1 MPYSAV
7 TGLHFGLCLAAT
19 LLLSACQPPESSG
32 EADASPSPSANAIPQ
47 GTGFDFYVLSL
58 SWSPS
63 YCQAEGDQAKR
74 QQCGRRDPHGFVV
87 HGLWPQFERGYPESC
102 KSSEPDRVPD
112 SLIAEYRD
120 LIPSAGLIGHQWRKH
135 GSCSGLSQADY
146 LATVRA
152 AREKINVPNGL
163 DGDTQPVSPKAIED
177 ALAAANPGLE
187 ARDMA
192 VTCKAGLIRE
202 VRICLTKDN
211 LDFRACPEID
221 RQGCSRP
228 ASMPEAR

>member
-1 MPYSAV
+1 MRA
-7 TGLHFGLCLAAT
+7 GLCLAAT
-19 LLLSACQPPESSG
+19 LLLAACQPPESSSG
-32 EADASPSPSANAIPQ
+32 EADAPPSLSADAIPQ

-63 YCQAEGDQAKR
+63 YCQAEGEQANR

-87 HGLWPQFERGYPESC
+87 HGLWPQFERGYPEFC
-102 KSSEPDRVPD
+102 KNSEPDRVPD
-112 SLIAEYRD
+112 SLVADYRD

-135 GSCSGLSQADY
+135 GSCSGLSQVDY
-146 LATVRA
+146 FATTRA
-152 AREKINVPNGL
+152 ARDRITIPAALNG
-163 DGDTQPVSPKAIED
+163 DSQPVSPKAIED
-177 ALAAANPGLE
+177 ALTAANPGLE

-192 VTCKAGLIRE
+192 VSCKAGLIRE
-202 VRICLTKDN
+202 VRICLSKNN